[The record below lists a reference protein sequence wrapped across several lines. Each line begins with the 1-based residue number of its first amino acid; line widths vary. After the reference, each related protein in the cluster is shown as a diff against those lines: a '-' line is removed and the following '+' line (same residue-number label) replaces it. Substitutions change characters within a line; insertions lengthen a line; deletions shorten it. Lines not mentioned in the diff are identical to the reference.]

1 MTKIMPIVIGALFW
15 AWMTEASTRG
25 KYGVHKQS
33 SINYFPFFMLV
44 LTLALPAALRRSFN
58 DTSAYIKG
66 FMLAD
71 PVGVLLQSGELHI
84 QKEELNSAGWFTRD
98 HLPILP
104 DTCSIARQLVD
115 DWLATPSE

>member
-84 QKEELNSAGWFTRD
+84 LKNPLFYVYESLVRTFTD
-98 HLPILP
+98 NYMIFFLFPAF
-104 DTCSIARQLVD
+104 SGN
-115 DWLATPSE
+115 